1 MSSLP
6 RILCV
11 SALFCAQAV
20 IACGG
25 STDSH
30 GNPLGGENGENAG
43 ASNDDDSAAA
53 GSHSAGAS
61 SHSAG
66 ASSHSA
72 GASSAGRG
80 NTAGAGSVNSA
91 GGSAGSSSK
100 PTPNGTKLSE
110 IQTDAQA
117 LTICNRIKDSISDAD
132 LKKMVQGSCA
142 ISSQTSAASQLG
154 TCEELQAECTA
165 QTPLPST
172 DDGSCTADDIPDCD
186 NVTVDEYVA
195 CARGTMQIG
204 IEYLSGITCDTD
216 LQSLEAPPTA
226 SACEEPFARCPEFA
240 AMYQ

>member
-1 MSSLP
+1 MSSVSRFL
-6 RILCV
+6 LV
-11 SALFCAQAV
+11 SALFCAQSV

-30 GNPLGGENGENAG
+30 GHPVADDNGENAG
-43 ASNDDDSAAA
+43 ASNDDEAAGAGSHSAGATSHSAGA

-61 SHSAG
+61 SG
-66 ASSHSA
+66 
-72 GASSAGRG
+72 GRG
-80 NTAGAGSVNSA
+80 NTAGAGST
-91 GGSAGSSSK
+91 GSAGSGSK

-154 TCEELQAECTA
+154 TCADLLAECTA
-165 QTPLPST
+165 ETPLPST

-204 IEYLSGITCDTD
+204 IEYLSGITCETD
-216 LQSLEAPPTA
+216 LESLQPPSTA
-226 SACEEPFARCPEFA
+226 SACAEPFARCPEFA
-240 AMYQ
+240 AMFQ